1 MKSPTAKQEGR
12 HPLNWASSSFAAHA
26 NRSTHK
32 PARET
37 PRGFQLVY
45 RNGRGDG
52 GTDSAMRTSVRRPT
66 ATVPSRCRGACDA
79 SPAVAECHEF
89 VNPVGFPPH
98 RSRGRQPRNLADAV
112 AVHVHPAVA
121 EPHRPAPALLASRSD
136 SRRSGAARAA
146 HHARRT
152 SDDAC
157 SRAWLD
163 RWIRTRL
170 VASVHRA
177 DGATVHHRPRP
188 INLVEASEPVQQRE
202 VNQIPHASLLPIA

>member
-89 VNPVGFPPH
+89 VT
-98 RSRGRQPRNLADAV
+98 L
-112 AVHVHPAVA
+112 
-121 EPHRPAPALLASRSD
+121 SD
-136 SRRSGAARAA
+136 SRRIVAAVANHAIWPMPWPSTFTLQWRNRIDQRQHFLRVVPIRAGQA
-146 HHARRT
+146 
-152 SDDAC
+152 
-157 SRAWLD
+157 
-163 RWIRTRL
+163 
-170 VASVHRA
+170 
-177 DGATVHHRPRP
+177 
-188 INLVEASEPVQQRE
+188 QRE
-202 VNQIPHASLLPIA
+202 RHTTPVAHQMTLAPALGSIGGFGPLWSPPYTARMEQLSTTARDQSIWLKRASQSSSAK